1 MSSLEAALYLN
12 GEPAVKPFPQFSVH
26 RLHSLSSVLFPV
38 EDEQD
43 LHSNST
49 VAKERFTDIYLFFSS
64 SRSLKILGSKL

>member
-12 GEPAVKPFPQFSVH
+12 GEPAVKPFPSMH

-49 VAKERFTDIYLFFSS
+49 VAKERFTDIYLFISS